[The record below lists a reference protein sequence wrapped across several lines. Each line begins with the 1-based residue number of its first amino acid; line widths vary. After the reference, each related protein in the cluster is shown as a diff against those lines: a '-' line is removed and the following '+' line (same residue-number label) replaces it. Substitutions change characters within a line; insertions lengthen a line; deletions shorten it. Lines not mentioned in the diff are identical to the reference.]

1 MSYPAVD
8 ESLPRLWPYRT
19 DFVFP
24 NVPPGSFG
32 EGAKLRVRGSCRQPA
47 LTFFPSGPF
56 AKSNNFGLTALL
68 SEKTQGRNYPR
79 GGMSRKCDQ

>member
-1 MSYPAVD
+1 MVVPLRQLPLDSSLQGIDYWGMSYPAVD

-32 EGAKLRVRGSCRQPA
+32 EGAKLRVRSSWRQPA
-47 LTFFPSGPF
+47 MHF
-56 AKSNNFGLTALL
+56 
-68 SEKTQGRNYPR
+68 
-79 GGMSRKCDQ
+79 